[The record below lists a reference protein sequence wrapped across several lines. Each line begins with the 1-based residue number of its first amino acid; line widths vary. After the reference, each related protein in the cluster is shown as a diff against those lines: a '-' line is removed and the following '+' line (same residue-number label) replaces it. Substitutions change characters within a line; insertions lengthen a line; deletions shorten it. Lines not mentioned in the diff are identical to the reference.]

1 MKLETLTQ
9 VNVER
14 AARRPV
20 IVITDTAN
28 GEQRLVKAKDI
39 ATDPLSAE
47 LSKQLRMG
55 KSGTI
60 ESGGKKLFLNVY
72 APTARLVIVGAVHIS
87 QALAPLARSLDY
99 DVTVVDPRTAFASPE
114 RFPDVPLIA
123 EWPDVALPPLNIDHY
138 TAFVAVTHDPKI
150 DDPALLHAFA
160 RDCFY
165 IGALGSRKTHAKR
178 AERLKAQ
185 GASRC
190 RHRAHPCAD
199 RAFHRRGVAVG
210 DRGLD
215 HGRDH
220 RRAAAAERNREGAGG
235 MKFGPASPADA
246 IGGVTVHTLR
256 QGSLVLKKGT
266 TIGPAEVEAL
276 NKAGVKEV
284 VVVRLEEG
292 DVSEDDAAAS
302 IAQAVAG
309 EGVNVERAFTGR
321 SNLFAAQAGVLVVD
335 RAAVD
340 RINGVDE
347 AITFATLSAFK
358 PVVEGEMIA
367 TVKLIPFGV
376 EAKLRDAAVDV
387 AGKGTLR
394 IAPYIIKKV
403 GVVSTLL
410 PGLAPKVIDK
420 TLRVTAERLAPA
432 GASII
437 AERRVPHD
445 EADLASSIKELLG
458 LGAELVIVFGASAIA
473 DRRDVI
479 PAAITEIGGQIEHFG
494 MPVDPGNLLLIGS
507 AGGVPVLGAPGCA
520 RSPVENGFD
529 WVLMRLLAGLKV
541 TRAELTGMGVGGLL
555 MEIVTR
561 PQPRT
566 VADLEANRNV
576 TAIVLAAG
584 RSTRMGGPNKLL
596 AEIDGKKLVR
606 IVAEQALA
614 SKATDV
620 IVVTGHQADLV
631 EQALAGLNV
640 KFVRNPDFAGGL
652 ASSVKA
658 GIAAVPD
665 NADGAVVCLGDMPL
679 ISAKLIDRLI
689 ETFAPD
695 RGHLIAVP
703 VSDGRRGN
711 PVLWSRRFFRELMTL
726 DGDVGARH
734 LIAKHAEAVAEVPV
748 DGQSAFLDID
758 TPQALEAAR
767 GS

>member
-1 MKLETLTQ
+1 
-9 VNVER
+9 
-14 AARRPV
+14 
-20 IVITDTAN
+20 
-28 GEQRLVKAKDI
+28 
-39 ATDPLSAE
+39 
-47 LSKQLRMG
+47 
-55 KSGTI
+55 
-60 ESGGKKLFLNVY
+60 
-72 APTARLVIVGAVHIS
+72 
-87 QALAPLARSLDY
+87 
-99 DVTVVDPRTAFASPE
+99 
-114 RFPDVPLIA
+114 
-123 EWPDVALPPLNIDHY
+123 
-138 TAFVAVTHDPKI
+138 
-150 DDPALLHAFA
+150 
-160 RDCFY
+160 
-165 IGALGSRKTHAKR
+165 
-178 AERLKAQ
+178 
-185 GASRC
+185 
-190 RHRAHPCAD
+190 
-199 RAFHRRGVAVG
+199 
-210 DRGLD
+210 
-215 HGRDH
+215 
-220 RRAAAAERNREGAGG
+220 
-235 MKFGPASPADA
+235 MKFGPASPVDA

-276 NKAGVKEV
+276 TKAGVKEI

-292 DVSEDDAAAS
+292 DVSEDEAAAS

-321 SNLFAAQAGVLVVD
+321 ANLFAAQAGVLVVD
-335 RAAVD
+335 RSAVD

-376 EAKLRDAAVDV
+376 EGKLRDAAVAV
-387 AGKGTLR
+387 AGKNTLR
-394 IAPYIIKKV
+394 IAPYVIKRV

-445 EADLASSIKELLG
+445 EADLAASIKELLG

-479 PAAITEIGGQIEHFG
+479 PAAITEIGGAIEHFG

-561 PQPRT
+561 PQPR
-566 VADLEANRNV
+566 VADIEANRNV
-576 TAIVLAAG
+576 VAIVLAAG

-606 IVAEQALA
+606 IVAEQVLA
-614 SKATDV
+614 SKATEV
-620 IVVTGHQADLV
+620 IVVTGHQAELV

-658 GIAAVPD
+658 GIAAVPE
-665 NADGAVVCLGDMPL
+665 NADGAIVCLGDMPL
-679 ISAKLIDRLI
+679 ISAKLIDQLI

-711 PVLWSRRFFRELMTL
+711 PVLWSRRFFKELMTL

-734 LIAKHAEAVAEVPV
+734 LIAKHAEAVAEVAV

-767 GS
+767 RG